1 MNFSPR
7 PTWTSSSYRAK
18 ECAPTRIR
26 SQGTD
31 SLSALSTE
39 TSRRRRG
46 CTINL
51 NLRVESS
58 GHGSLGHG
66 DVEIGGAVV
75 VEQRDNP
82 GRHGKLE
89 RNVERVAE
97 ANLEPRAEAERES
110 VGGRRDGADPPR
122 EVRAEERR
130 DGSDGRPQIS
140 RRGLADGELD
150 RA

>member
-1 MNFSPR
+1 MNISPR

-39 TSRRRRG
+39 TSRCRRG

-51 NLRVESS
+51 NLRVETS
-58 GHGSLGHG
+58 GHRPLGHG
-66 DVEIGGAVV
+66 HVEIGGAVV
-75 VEQRDNP
+75 EQGDHL
-82 GRHGKLE
+82 GRHGELE

-97 ANLEPRAEAERES
+97 ADLESRPEAKREGI
-110 VGGRRDGADPPR
+110 GGRRDGADPPR
-122 EVRAEERR
+122 EVRADERR
-130 DGSDGRPQIS
+130 HSCDGRP
-140 RRGLADGELD
+140 
-150 RA
+150 